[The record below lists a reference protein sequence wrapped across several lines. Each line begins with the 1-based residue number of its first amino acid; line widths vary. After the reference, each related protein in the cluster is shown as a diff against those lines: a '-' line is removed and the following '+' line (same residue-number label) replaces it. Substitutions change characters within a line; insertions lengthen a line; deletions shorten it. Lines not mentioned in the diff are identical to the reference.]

1 MNLHTEDGGE
11 QIDQPISDPIS
22 VGEYIRTFV
31 IALAACIA
39 AFVAGSVFIHAWA
52 WIGKLVGA

>member
-1 MNLHTEDGGE
+1 MNLNTQDGGE

-52 WIGKLVGA
+52 WIGRSL